1 MFSTI
6 LPETSAGLFRLPGRW
21 KWKDTLGKRSEVLTR
36 SHEEEAGEEEDSE
49 FWQQLGDLDSRGID
63 SYSTVPLQFRLKG
76 KYDSFEALS
85 HEAGQ
90 PSCCVQA
97 PQLTNLNKQE
107 MLLAAEILT
116 RILSLL
122 PAVKTLTS
130 LQNVLGLFLCHHR
143 LAA

>member
-1 MFSTI
+1 M
-6 LPETSAGLFRLPGRW
+6 
-21 KWKDTLGKRSEVLTR
+21 LTR
-36 SHEEEAGEEEDSE
+36 SQEEEAEEEEDSE
-49 FWQQLGDLDSRGID
+49 FWQQLRDLDSRGVD

-76 KYDSFEALS
+76 KYDSFEAFS

-122 PAVKTLTS
+122 PAVTTLTS
-130 LQNVLGLFLCHHR
+130 LQNVLGLFLCHRR